1 MSWLGLL
8 LVGIGLADLAR
19 SVRPG
24 QVLADPVAAAAVVVL
39 GVAAGASAPLD
50 ALGLAGVAA
59 LVVGWGVSL
68 RRRSARVSL
77 AVLATGVVA
86 GLLLAP
92 VATPVGG
99 PVARWLAAQ
108 PWTWLAGLEPDRA
121 VLLLGVL
128 LVQLSTGNQ
137 VVRLVLSATGTTPPV
152 VPPGGDDPAATLKGG
167 RLLGPMERLV
177 IVGLGLAGELT
188 AASVVIAAKG
198 LLRWPEL
205 SSSRGQH
212 AIHRLTEYF
221 LVGSFVS
228 WSLALVG
235 LALGS

>member
-24 QVLADPVAAAAVVVL
+24 LRLADPVAAA
-39 GVAAGASAPLD
+39 GV
-50 ALGLAGVAA
+50 
-59 LVVGWGVSL
+59 
-68 RRRSARVSL
+68 
-77 AVLATGVVA
+77 
-86 GLLLAP
+86 
-92 VATPVGG
+92 
-99 PVARWLAAQ
+99 
-108 PWTWLAGLEPDRA
+108 
-121 VLLLGVL
+121 
-128 LVQLSTGNQ
+128 
-137 VVRLVLSATGTTPPV
+137 
-152 VPPGGDDPAATLKGG
+152 
-167 RLLGPMERLV
+167 
-177 IVGLGLAGELT
+177 VGLGLAGELT

-235 LALGS
+235 LALGA